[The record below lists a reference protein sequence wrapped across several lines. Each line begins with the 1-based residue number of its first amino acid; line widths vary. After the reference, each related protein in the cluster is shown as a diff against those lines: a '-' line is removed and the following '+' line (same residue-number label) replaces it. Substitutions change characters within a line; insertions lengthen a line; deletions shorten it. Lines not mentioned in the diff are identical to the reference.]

1 MRTRIL
7 VIIGLLILAAGLGVF
22 LFLRPRP
29 SAPSETQNEQ
39 EAAAAVSEQ
48 NILADIPAL
57 EQNADIAGLK
67 AVYQKLISDFPNSK
81 DAGSW
86 QKKLDEISLKLIF
99 SPAAVPGLSQEYVI
113 QPQDT
118 LTKISKQF
126 NTTVELIKKSNNL
139 SSDNIRPGKKLKVWT
154 ARFTVFVDKSQNILA
169 LKCDD
174 EIIKTY
180 NVATGANNSTP
191 VGTFKI
197 GNKLVNPVW
206 YKEGAVVPAG
216 SPENI
221 LGTRWLGFDDLPSY
235 GIHGTTDPQSI
246 GKQSTAGCVRMSN
259 TEVEELYSL
268 LPIGTEVT
276 VVD

>member
-7 VIIGLLILAAGLGVF
+7 VVIGLLILAAGLGVF
-22 LFLRPRP
+22 LFLRRSPP
-29 SAPSETQNEQ
+29 ALSENKEET
-39 EAAAAVSEQ
+39 AAAVSEQ

-57 EQNADIAGLK
+57 EQKADIIGLK

-81 DAGSW
+81 DAGAW
-86 QKKLDEISLKLIF
+86 QKKLDEINLKLIF
-99 SPAAVPGLSQEYVI
+99 SSVVVPGLSQEYVV

-126 NTTVELIKKSNNL
+126 NTTVELIKKSNSL
-139 SSDNIRPGKKLKVWT
+139 ASDNIRPGKKLKVWT
-154 ARFTVFVDKSQNILA
+154 ARFMVFVDKSQNILT
-169 LKCDD
+169 LKCND

-180 NVATGANNSTP
+180 NVATGTNNSTP
-191 VGTFKI
+191 AGAFKI

-235 GIHGTTDPQSI
+235 GIHGTTEPQSI
-246 GKQSTAGCVRMSN
+246 GKQSTAGCVRMIN
-259 TEVEELYSL
+259 AEVEELYSL

>member
-22 LFLRPRP
+22 LFPRP
-29 SAPSETQNEQ
+29 HPPALSENKEET
-39 EAAAAVSEQ
+39 AAAVSEQ

-221 LGTRWLGFDDLPSY
+221 LGTRWLGFEDLPSY
-235 GIHGTTDPQSI
+235 GIHGTTQPQSI

>member
-1 MRTRIL
+1 MRMRIL
-7 VIIGLLILAAGLGVF
+7 VIAGLLILAAGLGVF
-22 LFLRPRP
+22 LFSRTRE
-29 SAPSETQNEQ
+29 SALSENKEDI
-39 EAAAAVSEQ
+39 AAAVSEQ

-57 EQNADIAGLK
+57 EQKADIIRLK

-81 DAGSW
+81 DAGAW
-86 QKKLDEISLKLIF
+86 QKKLDEINLKLIF
-99 SPAAVPGLSQEYVI
+99 SSAVVPGLSQEYVV

-118 LTKISKQF
+118 LTKIAKQF
-126 NTTVELIKKSNNL
+126 NATVELIKKSNGL
-139 SSDNIRPGKKLKVWT
+139 ASDNIRPGKKLKVWT
-154 ARFTVFVDKSQNILA
+154 ARFTVFVDKSQNILT
-169 LKCDD
+169 LKCND

-180 NVATGANNSTP
+180 NVATGTNNSTP

-235 GIHGTTDPQSI
+235 GIHGTTEPQSI
-246 GKQSTAGCVRMSN
+246 GKQSTAGCVRMIN
-259 TEVEELYSL
+259 AEVEELYSL

>member
-7 VIIGLLILAAGLGVF
+7 VVIGLLILAAGLGVF
-22 LFLRPRP
+22 LFLRQGPP
-29 SAPSETQNEQ
+29 ALSGNKEET
-39 EAAAAVSEQ
+39 AAAVLER

-57 EQNADIAGLK
+57 EQKADIIGLK

-81 DAGSW
+81 DAGAW
-86 QKKLDEISLKLIF
+86 QKKLDEINLKLIF
-99 SPAAVPGLSQEYVI
+99 TSTVVPGLSQEYVI

-118 LTKISKQF
+118 LTKIAKQF
-126 NTTVELIKKSNNL
+126 NTTVELIKKSNGL
-139 SSDNIRPGKKLKVWT
+139 ASDNIRPGRKLKVWT
-154 ARFTVFVDKSQNILA
+154 ARFSVFVDKSQNTLT
-169 LKCDD
+169 LKCND

-221 LGTRWLGFDDLPSY
+221 LGTRWLGFEDLPSY
-235 GIHGTTDPQSI
+235 GIHGTTEPQSI
-246 GKQSTAGCVRMSN
+246 GKQSTAGCVRMIN
-259 TEVEELYSL
+259 AEVEELYSL

>member
-1 MRTRIL
+1 MRMRIL
-7 VIIGLLILAAGLGVF
+7 VIAGLLILAAGLGVF
-22 LFLRPRP
+22 LFSRTRE
-29 SAPSETQNEQ
+29 SALSENKEDI
-39 EAAAAVSEQ
+39 AAAVSEQ

-57 EQNADIAGLK
+57 EQKADIIRLK

-81 DAGSW
+81 DAGAW
-86 QKKLDEISLKLIF
+86 QKKLDEINLKLIF
-99 SPAAVPGLSQEYVI
+99 SSAVVPGLSQEYVV

-118 LTKISKQF
+118 LTKIAKQF
-126 NTTVELIKKSNNL
+126 NATVELIKKSNSL
-139 SSDNIRPGKKLKVWT
+139 ASDNIRPGKKLKVWT
-154 ARFTVFVDKSQNILA
+154 ARFTVFVDKSQNILT
-169 LKCDD
+169 LKCND

-180 NVATGANNSTP
+180 NVATGTNNSTP

-235 GIHGTTDPQSI
+235 GIHGTTDPHSI
-246 GKQSTAGCVRMSN
+246 GKQSTAGCVRMIN
-259 TEVEELYSL
+259 AEVEELYSL

>member
-7 VIIGLLILAAGLGVF
+7 IVAGLLILAAGLGIAM
-22 LFLRPRP
+22 FLRMGNPAIKE
-29 SAPSETQNEQ
+29 SKENAV
-39 EAAAAVSEQ
+39 AAVSEQ

-57 EQNADIAGLK
+57 EQKADIVGLK
-67 AVYQKLISDFPNSK
+67 AVYQKLVSDFPNSK

-86 QKKLDEISLKLIF
+86 QKKLDETSLKLIF
-99 SPAAVPGLSQEYVI
+99 SPMVVPGLSQEYVI

-118 LTKISKQF
+118 LTKIAKQF
-126 NTTVELIKKSNNL
+126 NTTVELIKKSNGL
-139 SSDNIRPGKKLKVWT
+139 SSDNIRPGRKLKVWT
-154 ARFTVFVDKSQNILA
+154 SRFSVFVDKSQNTLT
-169 LKCDD
+169 LKCND
-174 EIIKTY
+174 EIVKTY
-180 NVATGANNSTP
+180 NVATGTNNSTP

-197 GNKLVNPVW
+197 DNKLVNPVW

-221 LGTRWLGFDDLPSY
+221 LGTRWMGFDDMPSY
-235 GIHGTTDPQSI
+235 GIHGTTEPQSI
-246 GKQSTAGCVRMSN
+246 GKQSTAGCVRMIN
-259 TEVEELYSL
+259 AEVDELYSL